1 ALAPLVAGAQGGDTA
16 ACVLI
21 QNDTERLAC
30 YDEAAGRARISPA
43 QADRA
48 ADQAREAAREAEQA
62 SRDAAATA
70 LTARERVRRDLGGS
84 LFAHEDDAYRDSI
97 ANVGRGSLLDSRWE
111 LARDS
116 KRGIFNFRAYKPV
129 YLLPAF
135 WTSDINNTPQS
146 ENPDNT
152 VDTPQDLQNTE
163 AKFQISFKTKF
174 AENLFGDNGDLW
186 GAYTQSSRWQVYNG
200 DNSRPFR
207 E

>member
-1 ALAPLVAGAQGGDTA
+1 L
-16 ACVLI
+16 
-21 QNDTERLAC
+21 ERLAC
-30 YDEAAGRARISPA
+30 YDHAAGRDAVDPSEADASAERARQA
-43 QADRA
+43 LEADRQA
-48 ADQAREAAREAEQA
+48 AIP
-62 SRDAAATA
+62 
-70 LTARERVRRDLGGS
+70 VGS
-84 LFAHEDDAYRDSI
+84 DESEGESLLFSQEDEAYRDSI

-200 DNSRPFR
+200 D
-207 E
+207 